1 MGFIKKIGI
10 YIGIIAVVGFVIN
23 MVSGGGDDVKV
34 VNLDVVLDSFIEVAE
49 AMPETPEAPQG
60 SLAAPTPES
69 DELTNTFMT
78 NYAAKL
84 QEADILEGDTVG
96 IGYAD
101 SLGAF
106 VGYSDT
112 NKDGTKNEDEESIF
126 TVEVD
131 SANSRLIAT
140 DLQHSYHRDGAYRS
154 SGGGFLTGYLV
165 SRMLFNQRGA
175 GIGSSRFSSMNM
187 SKRGYHSSAKS
198 SVKSSRSARSSG
210 SGSFR
215 SGK

>member
-1 MGFIKKIGI
+1 MNFIKKIGI
-10 YIGIIAVVGFVIN
+10 YLGVFMVIGIVVNLF
-23 MVSGGGDDVKV
+23 SGDGDDVKV
-34 VNLDVVLDSFIEVAE
+34 VDLDVVLDSFIEAAE
-49 AMPETPEAPQG
+49 AMPSPEEAPEG
-60 SLAAPTPES
+60 SSEEPSADS
-69 DELTNTFMT
+69 DDLTGTFMA

-106 VGYSDT
+106 VGYADANQDGEKSD
-112 NKDGTKNEDEESIF
+112 DEESIF

-131 SANSRLIAT
+131 TENDRLIAT
-140 DLQHSYHRDGAYRS
+140 DLQHSYHRDGTYRS

-165 SRMLFNQRGA
+165 SRMLFSQRRA
-175 GIGSSRFSSMNM
+175 GISSSRFSSMTM